1 MYRQIRRVFEA
12 KSAIKV
18 AVGTGEQKRDI
29 PKSDEGMDNIRISD
43 CCELYVDILK
53 EPDTFKVTVN
63 FPGSIGRKE
72 ICIAEV

>member
-1 MYRQIRRVFEA
+1 MYRQIRRVIGA

-18 AVGTGEQKRDI
+18 AIGTGWQKRDI
-29 PKSDEGMDNIRISD
+29 PKSDERIDNVSISD
-43 CCELYVDILK
+43 RCELFVVILE